1 MAGHQFLNTRKESLR
16 TGQIS
21 KRQIFRQC
29 SPAEVWAHART
40 EQNFYL
46 RPEDELLVIVLV
58 VERFYSQAVARD
70 EQMTLPAV
78 HDVESKQATQMEYA
92 TVSLL
97 FLNINRGLRIGESA
111 CAMAPCIKIREKAA
125 SVI

>member
-78 HDVESKQATQMEYA
+78 PDGKSKHATQMAYA
-92 TVSLL
+92 IVTIL
-97 FLNINRGLRIGESA
+97 FVKMNDGLSIRVCA
-111 CAMAPCIKIREKAA
+111 VAMAACFKIRA
-125 SVI
+125 